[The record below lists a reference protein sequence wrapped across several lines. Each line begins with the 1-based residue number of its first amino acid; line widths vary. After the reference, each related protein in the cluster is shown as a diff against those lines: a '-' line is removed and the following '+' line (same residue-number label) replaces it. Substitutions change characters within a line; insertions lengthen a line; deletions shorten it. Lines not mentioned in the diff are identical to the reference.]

1 MSDQEF
7 VQRKRT
13 RKPTVKATESLEEA
27 TLDQNRAVILKCS
40 QTGEIL
46 VSKIRDLYREDMH
59 PVMDLTKGAELLYEV
74 QFVSFQDVI
83 SKSAPNP
90 RLDEICEAQKTMT
103 DKYGPA
109 PTQSAS
115 SNSGAGDSSHAPTNE
130 EESSMYM
137 GSGKTLAY
145 TLPLCALL
153 TLFPPVQ
160 PGEGP
165 KALILVPTR
174 ELAKQIYEYVLQ
186 FVSKVVPNMP
196 VLGSSQYK
204 TLLVCG
210 GVPVS
215 RDVEAGADVV
225 IATPGKLMQLQEEH
239 RICLDRISYLVV
251 DEVDRFMHGNM
262 EEQLRKI
269 FAIVTSTLR
278 PRQTLLFSA
287 TLPEN
292 LERLARSAVLDPV
305 QIHVGAIGVTATN
318 IEQHVIFMHS
328 YQKHKKLLEVL
339 RATPAP
345 PVVVF
350 CNTVQTVDEIVNL
363 LRSEQFHVAGLH
375 SEKNQDVRFKTIDC
389 MKKGS
394 VDVLVA
400 TDVAS
405 RGLDMRDVDHVINY
419 DLPDT
424 IEDYVH
430 RCGRTGRLRSAGKAT
445 SFLTL
450 ECKIAAQLKDLLQ
463 SLDQPIPPEL
473 ESTQRFGGRIVRT
486 DLGDRVIN

>member
-1 MSDQEF
+1 MEEF
-7 VQRKRT
+7 EPLRKRL
-13 RKPTVKATESLEEA
+13 RK
-27 TLDQNRAVILKCS
+27 
-40 QTGEIL
+40 QTGEEANFVPSYAPSSL
-46 VSKIRDLYREDMH
+46 LQASRTED
-59 PVMDLTKGAELLYEV
+59 
-74 QFVSFQDVI
+74 
-83 SKSAPNP
+83 
-90 RLDEICEAQKTMT
+90 AQKLVELRLRNGIEVSGDDCPPPVELFSELQLSQTLESFLIQR
-103 DKYGPA
+103 YVA
-109 PTQSAS
+109 PTPVQMQAIPCIL
-115 SNSGAGDSSHAPTNE
+115 SGKDAIILAET
-130 EESSMYM
+130 